1 VNEPG
6 QIIVVEIHFTTLS
19 ADHLRVNY
27 LYQDTYSTM
36 SSHRLRM
43 KELDKLDARESKEQ
57 ENPKCNTKLS
67 RDDSKFD

>member
-1 VNEPG
+1 
-6 QIIVVEIHFTTLS
+6 
-19 ADHLRVNY
+19 
-27 LYQDTYSTM
+27 M

-57 ENPKCNTKLS
+57 EDPKCNTELS